1 MIRINAVDPMMITW
15 IVIVAIIGCLFLAFC
30 IVFLSKKIKSKKSNT
45 LKNQD
50 KKLTVSDDEFF
61 RLIGGKENIIKYKL
75 VGSRLTLE
83 LKDNSKVDKEGL
95 KKEKFDGIIEMKNKI
110 VLVKEDLSTEL
121 KALDD
126 LKLN

>member
-15 IVIVAIIGCLFLAFC
+15 IVIVAIVGCLFLVFC
-30 IVFLSKKIKSKKSNT
+30 IVFLSKKIKANKSNN
-45 LKNQD
+45 LKND
-50 KKLTVSDDEFF
+50 ENKLTVSDDKFF
-61 RLIGGKENIIKYKL
+61 ELIGGKENIINYKL

-83 LKDNSKVDKEGL
+83 LKDNTRVNKEGL

-110 VLVKEDLSTEL
+110 VLVKEDLSSEL
-121 KALDD
+121 KALDN